1 MPTYEAFLLC
11 DDGHECCI
19 TTTVDENDPLFMQD
33 IILVAIEQGHKPVE
47 VMSVEY
53 IGENS

>member
-33 IILVAIEQGHKPVE
+33 IVLVAIEQGHKPVE